1 MVKGEWLLLNL
12 PNFLTLIR
20 IVAIPFFLVLLSS
33 RLYLEALVVFIVGG
47 LTDALDGAVARFTDQ
62 QTPLGA
68 YLDPAADKLL
78 VMSSFVML
86 SLIGALPPWLAV
98 LVVSRDVIIL
108 FGYGMIRFLIEERLE
123 VRPSLVGKLN
133 TLLQLV
139 TVGVVLAQL
148 YDPQFLDPRLDETL
162 ILATAVTTVVSGFQ
176 YLYRGLVWLQNRA
189 SSLNRLS

>member
-123 VRPSLVGKLN
+123 VQPSLVGKLN